1 MRTPQVKL
9 FGVHFN
15 PACGGALGAET
26 GQRRRRRGRRR
37 RAEAEVGWREETQQA
52 EAGTPF
58 EPLFG
63 PLWQIPACCMA
74 SFELATHRTSHAIG
88 IRFTSRALAKFFE
101 LATHRTSLA
110 IGMRFTSR
118 ELAK

>member
-26 GQRRRRRGRRR
+26 GQRRRGRRR

-88 IRFTSRALAKFFE
+88 MRFTSRALAKFFE